1 MAEVVKTATVGN
13 PVFWVSFVLCAGLL
27 IAGFL
32 VPPTG
37 AIDGS
42 VLTGVG
48 ELFAFPTLWTVW
60 HGIDKGIDAKLK
72 HGNTEIVVGDL
83 NGTGTTIT
91 QITNEGED
99 DYE

>member
-1 MAEVVKTATVGN
+1 MAEIVSNATVRN
-13 PVFWVSFVLCAGLL
+13 PVFWVSFLLCAGLL

-37 AIDGS
+37 SIDGS

-60 HGIDKGIDAKLK
+60 HGIDKGIDARLK
-72 HGNTEIVVGDL
+72 HGNTEVTIGDL
-83 NGTGTTIT
+83 KQTEEKPKDEDYGD
-91 QITNEGED
+91 ED
-99 DYE
+99 D

>member
-1 MAEVVKTATVGN
+1 MAEIVKSATVRN
-13 PVFWVSFVLCAGLL
+13 PVFWVSFALCAALL

-72 HGNTEIVVGDL
+72 HGNTEVTIGDL
-83 NGTGTTIT
+83 NS
-91 QITNEGED
+91 NKEED
-99 DYE
+99 IDDEDS

>member
-1 MAEVVKTATVGN
+1 MAEIVKKSTVGN
-13 PVFWVSFVLCAGLL
+13 PVFWVSFLLCAGLL

-37 AIDGS
+37 SIDGS

-72 HGNTEIVVGDL
+72 HGNTEVTIGDL
-83 NGTGTTIT
+83 RQTEEKPKDEDYGD
-91 QITNEGED
+91 ED
-99 DYE
+99 D

>member
-1 MAEVVKTATVGN
+1 MAEVVKSATVRN
-13 PVFWVSFVLCAGLL
+13 PVFWVSFLLCAGLL

-60 HGIDKGIDAKLK
+60 HGIDKGIEAKLK
-72 HGNTEIVVGDL
+72 HGNTEVTIGDL
-83 NGTGTTIT
+83 NS
-91 QITNEGED
+91 NKEED
-99 DYE
+99 IDDEDS

>member
-1 MAEVVKTATVGN
+1 MGDVVKTATVRN
-13 PVFWVSFVLCAGLL
+13 PVFWVSFLLCSGLL

-37 AIDGS
+37 KIDGS

-60 HGIDKGIDAKLK
+60 HGIDKGIDAKLT
-72 HGNTEIVVGDL
+72 HGNTSVTIGDMKGKEQDNEL
-83 NGTGTTIT
+83 DNGE
-91 QITNEGED
+91 Q
-99 DYE
+99 

>member
-1 MAEVVKTATVGN
+1 MAEIVSNATVRN
-13 PVFWVSFVLCAGLL
+13 PVFCVSFLLCAGLL

-37 AIDGS
+37 SIDGS

-72 HGNTEIVVGDL
+72 HGNTEVTIGDL
-83 NGTGTTIT
+83 KEDKTKDEDYGD
-91 QITNEGED
+91 ED
-99 DYE
+99 D

>member
-1 MAEVVKTATVGN
+1 MAEVIKTATVRN
-13 PVFWVSFVLCAGLL
+13 PVFWVSFILCSALI
-27 IAGFL
+27 IAGFV
-32 VPPTG
+32 VPPMG

-72 HGNTEIVVGDL
+72 HGNTEVTIGDIITAP
-83 NGTGTTIT
+83 GT
-91 QITNEGED
+91 ITNEGEE

>member
-1 MAEVVKTATVGN
+1 MADVVKSATVRN
-13 PVFWVSFVLCAGLL
+13 PVFWVSFLLCAGLL

-72 HGNTEIVVGDL
+72 HGNTEVTIGDL
-83 NGTGTTIT
+83 NS
-91 QITNEGED
+91 NKEED
-99 DYE
+99 IDDEDS